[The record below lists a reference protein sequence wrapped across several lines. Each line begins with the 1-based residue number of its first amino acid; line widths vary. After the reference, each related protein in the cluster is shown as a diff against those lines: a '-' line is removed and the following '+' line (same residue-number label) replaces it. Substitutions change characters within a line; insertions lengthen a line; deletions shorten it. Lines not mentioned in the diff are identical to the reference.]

1 MEKCVGRKVVD
12 PETGKISYVFPMP
25 IRYWEG
31 EQLGDVLKKIESQI
45 TSGDLT
51 LNERVTVVISR
62 NEILEL

>member
-1 MEKCVGRKVVD
+1 
-12 PETGKISYVFPMP
+12 MP